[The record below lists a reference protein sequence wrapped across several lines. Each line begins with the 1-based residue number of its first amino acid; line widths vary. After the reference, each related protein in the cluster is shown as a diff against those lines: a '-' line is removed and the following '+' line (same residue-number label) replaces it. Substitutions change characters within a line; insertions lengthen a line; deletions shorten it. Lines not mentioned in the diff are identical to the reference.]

1 MSTESATLNRE
12 QLETMVREGLKATTG
27 RVRHCAFHAL
37 HHLER
42 AKAIASIDPEMALF
56 RAITAEEEAATAV
69 FLSLLQRRYPRADQ
83 LQIKSH
89 LYKLGLYPFISKIY
103 NFLAS
108 MSGQFP
114 PMRLNL
120 IEEAG
125 KSLLVWEFQTPDGRW
140 AMSDPPLN
148 VQLST
153 DLNLTPYRFDH
164 QLEELKGES
173 VRGEIKRLI
182 EQIANQRNTL
192 LYADDAGIPAV
203 TAGVEETLENQRKR
217 VLRLCLLVCMV
228 APYKEH
234 AIFVQQVLDAFLH
247 MMGKIDEE
255 TFSNLSYGP
264 AAREKP

>member
-1 MSTESATLNRE
+1 MSTESATLDRE
-12 QLETMVREGLKATTG
+12 QFERMVREGLKATTG

-37 HHLER
+37 RHLER
-42 AKAIASIDPEMALF
+42 AKAIAAIDPEMAIF
-56 RAITAEEEAATAV
+56 RAITAEEEAATSV

-89 LYKLGLYPFISKIY
+89 LYKLGLYPFISKVY

-120 IEEAG
+120 IEESG
-125 KSLLVWEFQTPDGRW
+125 KTLLVWEFQAPDGRW

-153 DLNLTPYRFDH
+153 DLSLTPYRFNH

-173 VRGEIKRLI
+173 ARGEIKRLI

-203 TAGVEETLENQRKR
+203 TAGVEETLDNQRRR
-217 VLRLCLLVCMV
+217 VLRLCFLVCLI

-234 AIFVQQVLDAFLH
+234 AIFVQQVLGAFLY

-255 TFSNLSYGP
+255 TFTNISYTP
-264 AAREKP
+264 AKEQS